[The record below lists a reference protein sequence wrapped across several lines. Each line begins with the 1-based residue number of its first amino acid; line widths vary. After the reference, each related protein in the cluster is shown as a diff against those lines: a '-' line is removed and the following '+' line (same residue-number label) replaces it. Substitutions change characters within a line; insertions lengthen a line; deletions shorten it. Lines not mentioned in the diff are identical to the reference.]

1 MNENGGK
8 DILRNEYFDIVH
20 NFVNEPSPT
29 GSHALRGNRSE
40 WTFRRPA
47 RLDAERRQQ
56 RSHAERGNEQ
66 GVCTYFRNALV
77 IWIVCIISQLG
88 FQTPVLAASTH
99 QLVAKGNTLF
109 SAGKYDEALEVYE
122 QAEVNVPESPY
133 LYFNKGTAL
142 YKKGDYAA
150 ATEAFQQ
157 AALKSKEIALEA
169 KSKFNLGLCAVRE
182 AERQQ
187 DSDLNKALDAYG
199 KSIQYFR
206 ETLEL
211 DHDFQEAAENIELVR
226 LIMKSILDEIKKRE
240 EEAKKQQEQM
250 QKAVEQLKALIERQ
264 QDLIERNSS
273 LSQEAQQNGQSE
285 NSEMQNLANEQG
297 ALQHDT
303 QQLADTLANQ
313 KQNAQ
318 GAQTEA
324 VTHLNNSVKE
334 QGLAVQQLEQN
345 HSQTAGE
352 HQQNS
357 LESLI
362 KALESLT
369 QQQQQGRQQ
378 QEQQQQGQQQAR
390 TGQQE
395 NTSPDQEQEQA
406 GSEQE
411 QQQEKQQQA
420 SVVQLPD
427 DAESILDEEKEN
439 NMRRMYGNT
448 SGGYSEV
455 DKDW

>member
-1 MNENGGK
+1 MKKNFKSFLGLHLFFSALSSSSMNENGGK
-8 DILRNEYFDIVH
+8 NIM
-20 NFVNEPSPT
+20 
-29 GSHALRGNRSE
+29 
-40 WTFRRPA
+40 
-47 RLDAERRQQ
+47 
-56 RSHAERGNEQ
+56 
-66 GVCTYFRNALV
+66 RNARSGVLWV
-77 IWIVCIISQLG
+77 FCIAGLLG

-99 QLVAKGNTLF
+99 QLVAKGNALF

-122 QAEVNVPESPY
+122 KAEVNAPESPY

-150 ATEAFQQ
+150 ANEAFQQ
-157 AALKSKEIALEA
+157 AALKSKDMALES

-206 ETLEL
+206 EALEL
-211 DHDFQEAAENIELVR
+211 DPNFQEAAENIELVR
-226 LIMKSILDEIKKRE
+226 LIMKSMLDEIKKRE

-250 QKAVEQLKALIERQ
+250 QNAAEKLKALIKQ
-264 QDLIERNSS
+264 QQALIERNST
-273 LSQEAQQNGQSE
+273 LSQKARQNGPSE
-285 NSEMQNLANEQG
+285 DMSSKMQNLAKEQG

-303 QQLADTLANQ
+303 QQLAETLANQ

-324 VTHLNNSVKE
+324 VTHLDDSIKE

-362 KALESLT
+362 KAQESFK
-369 QQQQQGRQQ
+369 Q
-378 QEQQQQGQQQAR
+378 QQQQGQQQQQQSQQGQQQQQQQAQ

-395 NTSPDQEQEQA
+395 NTPPDQEKGQA
-406 GSEQE
+406 GSEQG

-439 NMRRMYGNT
+439 NMRRTYGNT